1 MKNKKLRIIAL
12 LFLISFINQSL
23 CSQADNVK
31 VKLITNKGEMTI
43 ELFKETPLH
52 STNFI
57 KLVESGFYEGVS
69 FHRVIKGFMAQAG
82 DPNSKNETFSGK
94 LGQESYGEVVAAEF
108 NSKYY
113 HKKGAL
119 CAARKGDEVNPN
131 KESSGSQFY
140 LVQGKTYSK
149 QLLEN
154 MASQINNKKKQA
166 LLVSYIQNPSN
177 IDVLNK
183 LQYYQQNN
191 LQDSIAIFI
200 EEIKPIATKH
210 FNAFSFSE
218 EAKSTY
224 TTIGGT
230 PFLDGNYTVFG
241 QVIEGLEVIDEICNV
256 KTLEEDIPEEDV
268 IIISMKIML
277 NKVQETLEDK

>member
-43 ELFKETPLH
+43 ELYKGTPLH
-52 STNFI
+52 TNNFI
-57 KLVESGFYEGVS
+57 KLIESGFYEGVL
-69 FHRVIKGFMAQAG
+69 FHRVIKDFMAQAG

-94 LGQESYGEVVAAEF
+94 LGQKSYGGNITAEF

-119 CAARKGDEVNPN
+119 SAARKGDDINPS

-140 LVQGKTYSK
+140 LVQGKTYSN

-177 IDVLNK
+177 IDILNR
-183 LQYYQQNN
+183 LQKYQQSN
-191 LQDSIAIFI
+191 LQDSISLFI
-200 EEIKPIATKH
+200 EEITPIATKD
-210 FNAFSFSE
+210 FKPFSFSE
-218 EAKSTY
+218 EAITAY

-241 QVIEGLEVIDEICNV
+241 QVIEGLEIIDEICNV
-256 KTLEEDIPEEDV
+256 KTLEGDIPEEDV
-268 IIISMKIML
+268 IIILMKII
-277 NKVQETLEDK
+277 K